1 MATKQHQDTGFT
13 LIEVL
18 LVVMILGLLAA
29 VVVFSVRG
37 TTDRG
42 QSAGCSTDARV
53 LSVAAEAFFA
63 ESRLSTIPPTGGGP
77 EQYEA
82 TLADRGFLRATSGYY
97 DLIADGSLATTSGSP
112 CTVG

>member
-1 MATKQHQDTGFT
+1 MTAQQHNEQGFT

-42 QSAGCSTDARV
+42 QSAACSTDART
-53 LSVAAEAFFA
+53 LATAAEAFFA
-63 ESRLSTIPPTGGGP
+63 DTRGTTIPETGVGDDR
-77 EQYEA
+77 YEV
-82 TLADRGFLRATSGYY
+82 TLASQGFLRASSEYY
-97 DLIADGSLATTSGSP
+97 DLTADGSLATTSGSS
-112 CTVG
+112 CTL